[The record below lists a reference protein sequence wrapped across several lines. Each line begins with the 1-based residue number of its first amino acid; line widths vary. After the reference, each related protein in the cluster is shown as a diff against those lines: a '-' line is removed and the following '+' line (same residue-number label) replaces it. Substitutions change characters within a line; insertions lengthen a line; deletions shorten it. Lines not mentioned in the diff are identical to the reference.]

1 MKPVGYRFRPTEEEI
16 IDHYLMNKLKGLDSL
31 VDAYIGEIDYLYQ
44 WDPWDLPDFA
54 VTQSDDRVWHFFCRH
69 DYKYSN
75 SKRVNRTTRN
85 GNWKLTGKVR
95 DIKRRGTNEVIGTK
109 KNLVFQRKCPDSKK
123 TGWVIHEFQVKT
135 SPPDER
141 ALVLCKL
148 KHKADDSAANSPN
161 DEGEPS
167 RFMGSVFENNAAA
180 TNILGVD
187 AEQLLSLVDSDG
199 EDFNCPSPLQ
209 SQIYDEG
216 EPSRFRGSV
225 FENNAAETNILG
237 VDEEQ
242 PLSLFDNDWD
252 DFNCPSPLQSQI
264 YAQNY
269 LSDEED
275 PNEFVDSLFVDP
287 DEYGTEHAAFSLLD
301 DHSSPRSSRKAYAA
315 GSSDRTTYHVNGESA
330 NLYGGRGN
338 LKISRQLQ
346 MAHGDDILLM
356 GASSTDSTTATR
368 HEHVK
373 LMQSGGEVISRTR
386 QPPPPVA
393 PSFVERKE
401 VSHKRVQS
409 LRGVSK
415 AGEGRKESADIDL
428 PRKESFGR
436 ESETD
441 RRIVPV
447 TNAKPRA
454 KSRSNELGGNDR
466 KGRFIQLEITI
477 SSHGSSPLLVFL
489 VNAVLGLLLFI
500 IMLRE
505 ALIVH

>member
-1 MKPVGYRFRPTEEEI
+1 MEPVGYRFHPTEEEI
-16 IDHYLMNKLKGLDSL
+16 IDHYLSCKLNGLDSL
-31 VDAYIGEIDYLYQ
+31 VDAYIGEIDHLYQ

-54 VTQSDDRVWHFFCRH
+54 LIQSDVRVWYFFCRH

-75 SKRVNRTTRN
+75 SKRVNRTTKN

-109 KNLVFQRKCPDSKK
+109 KNLVFVHKCPDSKK
-123 TGWVIHEFQVKT
+123 TRWVIHEFQAKT

-141 ALVLCKL
+141 AIVLCKL

-161 DEGEPS
+161 DEGAE
-167 RFMGSVFENNAAA
+167 
-180 TNILGVD
+180 TNILEVD
-187 AEQLLSLVDSDG
+187 AEQRLSLFNSHR
-199 EDFNCPSPLQ
+199 EDFNFPSPLQ
-209 SQIYDEG
+209 SLI
-216 EPSRFRGSV
+216 
-225 FENNAAETNILG
+225 N
-237 VDEEQ
+237 
-242 PLSLFDNDWD
+242 
-252 DFNCPSPLQSQI
+252 
-264 YAQNY
+264 AQNY

-275 PNEFVDSLFVDP
+275 FNFPSPLQPLINAQNYLSDEEDFNFPSPLQPLINAQNYLSDEEDATGFAFADSLIVDP
-287 DEYGTEHAAFSLLD
+287 DEYGTENAALSLPN
-301 DHSSPRSSRKAYAA
+301 DHSSPRSSRKAYAED
-315 GSSDRTTYHVNGESA
+315 SSDRTTYHAYGESA
-330 NLYGGRGN
+330 NLYGGHGN

-368 HEHVK
+368 HEHIK
-373 LMQSGGEVISRTR
+373 LMQSGGEVIPRTR

-401 VSHKRVQS
+401 VSRKSVQL

-428 PRKESFGR
+428 PRKESLGR
-436 ESETD
+436 ESETN
-441 RRIVPV
+441 RKIVPV
-447 TNAKPRA
+447 INAKPRA

-466 KGRFIQLEITI
+466 KGRFIHLETTI
-477 SSHGSSPLLVFL
+477 SSPLWVYLL
-489 VNAVLGLLLFI
+489 NAVLGLLLFL

>member
-187 AEQLLSLVDSDG
+187 
-199 EDFNCPSPLQ
+199 
-209 SQIYDEG
+209 
-216 EPSRFRGSV
+216 
-225 FENNAAETNILG
+225 
-237 VDEEQ
+237 EEQ
-242 PLSLFDNDWD
+242 PLSLFDSDWD

-415 AGEGRKESADIDL
+415 AGEGRKESAYIDL

-477 SSHGSSPLLVFL
+477 SSQGSGPLLVSL

-500 IMLRE
+500 IMLDRKS
-505 ALIVH
+505 VV